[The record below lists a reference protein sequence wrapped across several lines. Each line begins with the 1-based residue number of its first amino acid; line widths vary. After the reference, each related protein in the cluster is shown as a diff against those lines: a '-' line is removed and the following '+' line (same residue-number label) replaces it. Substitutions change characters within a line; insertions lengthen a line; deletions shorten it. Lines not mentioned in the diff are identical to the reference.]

1 MAKAT
6 NNDIN
11 RIQPKRQ
18 RNDETINLA
27 LLHTHSL
34 VKNAINKKEKEV
46 VAIHVNNGQ
55 GPIIYDLGD
64 DVNNMDKLQVY
75 GSRFNSLPQN
85 GELEDITNM
94 EVGVGDHNIQHV
106 DQEMV
111 PETQPLAQNMKT

>member
-1 MAKAT
+1 
-6 NNDIN
+6 
-11 RIQPKRQ
+11 
-18 RNDETINLA
+18 
-27 LLHTHSL
+27 
-34 VKNAINKKEKEV
+34 
-46 VAIHVNNGQ
+46 VNNGQ

-64 DVNNMDKLQVY
+64 DVNNMEKLQVY